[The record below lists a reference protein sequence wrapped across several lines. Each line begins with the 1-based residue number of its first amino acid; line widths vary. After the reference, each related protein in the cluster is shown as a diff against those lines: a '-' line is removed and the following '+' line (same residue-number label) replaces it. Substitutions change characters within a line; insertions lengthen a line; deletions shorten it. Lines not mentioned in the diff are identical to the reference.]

1 MGTEREKGVR
11 PSLLSVST
19 LLNAGVSDALTPV
32 SWGVFA
38 RLPVFSFLLQPLA
51 VLVQG
56 PCPWAVLCYH
66 GCCVESRP
74 RSQVHRQEGQ
84 LDTTYP

>member
-38 RLPVFSFLLQPLA
+38 RLPVFSFLLQLLA

-56 PCPWAVLCYH
+56 PCPCAVLCCAVVDAVWRA
-66 GCCVESRP
+66 GPAARCTDRRDS
-74 RSQVHRQEGQ
+74 
-84 LDTTYP
+84 